1 MKHAD
6 IKNRNFGGVV
16 ELQAF
21 EMVSPKLTLDSIGL
35 TKVHEGIS
43 WSELVLPGLCVNVD
57 AGFHVHVDISD
68 VGLD

>member
-43 WSELVLPGLCVNVD
+43 
-57 AGFHVHVDISD
+57 
-68 VGLD
+68 